1 MKIWYAQSTNLLLT
15 KTLSGCLSALI
26 KKPKLGLLQLIQ
38 IAINTNYLE
47 EASVYL
53 EDYITRTIGYNYSN
67 SLSSTSNIT
76 STTVLSDPKST
87 SSNQHQNLFRLQG
100 KSMFKEARADA
111 ESQIYLQ
118 LNQKIDEFL
127 ELASYD
133 WLMGESSG
141 TASSFI
147 SDLIAFLR
155 STFEA
160 FTNLPLKVA
169 QTACHLACKH
179 IAGSLI
185 GFLLD
190 EEVKCI
196 SLGAI
201 SQLNLDLLQSE
212 MFAGSQPVKG
222 FEDSDCLSMCFAE
235 LRQLIDLFM
244 EWDWST
250 YFADF
255 RKQHSKYLRVK
266 PNTALILLEKVREA
280 EKKKNF
286 ITSLKKNERDKKK
299 LTETVIKNL
308 KQLIEEDRRQA

>member
-1 MKIWYAQSTNLLLT
+1 MVRKSTNLLLT

-26 KKPKLGLLQLIQ
+26 KKPNLGLLQLIQ

-47 EASVYL
+47 EASAYL
-53 EDYITRTIGYNYSN
+53 EEYITGTIGHNYSN
-67 SLSSTSNIT
+67 QLSSTSSISMGN
-76 STTVLSDPKST
+76 LSEPKPS
-87 SSNQHQNLFRLQG
+87 QQNLFKLQG
-100 KSMFKEARADA
+100 KSMFKDARADA
-111 ESQIYLQ
+111 ENQIYSQ

-141 TASSFI
+141 IASSYI
-147 SDLIAFLR
+147 TDLIAFLR

-160 FTNLPLKVA
+160 FTNLPSKVA
-169 QTACHLACKH
+169 QTACHIACKH
-179 IAGSLI
+179 IARSLMN
-185 GFLLD
+185 FLLD

-201 SQLNLDLLQSE
+201 SQLNLDILQCE
-212 MFAGSQPVKG
+212 MFAGSEPVKG
-222 FEDSDCLSMCFAE
+222 LEDGDLLLCFAE

-244 EWDWST
+244 DWDWST

-255 RKQHSKYLRVK
+255 GKQHSKYLRVK
-266 PNTALILLEKVREA
+266 PNTALNLLEKVREA
-280 EKKKNF
+280 ERKKNF

-308 KQLIEEDRRQA
+308 KQLIEEDRRHTSSG

>member
-1 MKIWYAQSTNLLLT
+1 MVRKSTNLLLT

-26 KKPKLGLLQLIQ
+26 KKPNLGLLQLIQ

-47 EASVYL
+47 EASAYL
-53 EDYITRTIGYNYSN
+53 EEYITRTIGYNYSN
-67 SLSSTSNIT
+67 QLSSSN
-76 STTVLSDPKST
+76 SL
-87 SSNQHQNLFRLQG
+87 NQAGDSKPGEQTNLFKLQG
-100 KSMFKEARADA
+100 KSMFKDARADA
-111 ESQIYLQ
+111 ENQIYSQ

-141 TASSFI
+141 LASSYI
-147 SDLIAFLR
+147 TDLIAFLR

-160 FTNLPLKVA
+160 FTNLPAKVA
-169 QTACHLACKH
+169 QTACHIACKH
-179 IAGSLI
+179 IARSLMN
-185 GFLLD
+185 FLLD
-190 EEVKCI
+190 DEVKCI

-201 SQLNLDLLQSE
+201 SQLNLDILQCE
-212 MFAGSQPVKG
+212 MFAGSEPVKG
-222 FEDSDCLSMCFAE
+222 LEDGDLLLCFAE

-244 EWDWST
+244 DWDWST

-255 RKQHSKYLRVK
+255 GKQHSKYLRVK
-266 PNTALILLEKVREA
+266 PNTALNLLEKVREA

-308 KQLIEEDRRQA
+308 KQLIEEDRRHTSSG

>member
-1 MKIWYAQSTNLLLT
+1 MEEA
-15 KTLSGCLSALI
+15 SA
-26 KKPKLGLLQLIQ
+26 
-38 IAINTNYLE
+38 YLE
-47 EASVYL
+47 E
-53 EDYITRTIGYNYSN
+53 YITRTIGYNYSN
-67 SLSSTSNIT
+67 QLSSTNNL
-76 STTVLSDPKST
+76 STGPLTDPKPT
-87 SSNQHQNLFRLQG
+87 QQNLFKLQG
-100 KSMFKEARADA
+100 RSMFKDARADA
-111 ESQIYLQ
+111 ENQIYSQ

-141 TASSFI
+141 IASSYI
-147 SDLIAFLR
+147 TDLIAFLR

-160 FTNLPLKVA
+160 FTNLPAKVA
-169 QTACHLACKH
+169 QTACHIACKH
-179 IAGSLI
+179 IARSLMN
-185 GFLLD
+185 FLLD

-201 SQLNLDLLQSE
+201 SQLNLDILQCE
-212 MFAGSQPVKG
+212 MFAGSEPVKG
-222 FEDSDCLSMCFAE
+222 LEDGDLLLCFAE

-244 EWDWST
+244 DWDWST

-255 RKQHSKYLRVK
+255 GKQHSKYLRVK
-266 PNTALILLEKVREA
+266 PNTALNLLEKVREA

-308 KQLIEEDRRQA
+308 KQLIEDDRRGHTSSS

>member
-1 MKIWYAQSTNLLLT
+1 MVRKSTNLLLT
-15 KTLSGCLSALI
+15 RTLSGCLSALI
-26 KKPKLGLLQLIQ
+26 KKPNLQLIQLVQ

-47 EASVYL
+47 GTSIYL
-53 EDYITRTIGYNYSN
+53 EDYISKTIGYNYSN
-67 SLSSTSNIT
+67 LSSTSNLND
-76 STTVLSDPKST
+76 STGLKS
-87 SSNQHQNLFRLQG
+87 NDNDDQQKQHLFRLQG
-100 KSMFKEARADA
+100 KSIFKDARAEA

-118 LNQKIDEFL
+118 LNQKIDEFFDL
-127 ELASYD
+127 QSYD
-133 WLMGESSG
+133 WNLVEPSG
-141 TASSFI
+141 VASSYI
-147 SDLIAFLR
+147 SDLIKFLN

-179 IAGSLI
+179 IANSLM

-190 EEVKCI
+190 EKEKQI

-201 SQLNLDLLQSE
+201 SQLNLDLLQCE
-212 MFAGSQPVKG
+212 MFAGSEPVKG
-222 FEDSDCLSMCFAE
+222 FEDGDLLICFAE

-255 RKQHSKYLRVK
+255 GKQHSKYLRVK
-266 PNTALILLEKVREA
+266 PNTALVLLEKVKEA
-280 EKKKNF
+280 ESKKNF

-299 LTETVIKNL
+299 LTDIVIKNL
-308 KQLIEEDRRQA
+308 RQLISEQDNR